1 MAVGKIEY
9 TTSVPDTDKKRSQ
22 LLEIWRRLK
31 KSKVAMVGLVM
42 LIFLILLA
50 IFADVLVDYDLVIKQ
65 SLPDKLQGSSSAHW
79 LGTDAFGRDILARI
93 IHGSR
98 ISLSIGFVSIA
109 VSLIIGGAI
118 GSIAGYYG
126 GKIDMIIMRFIDI
139 LMAIP
144 SMLMCICV
152 VTVLGPGMA
161 NLLIAITISYVATFC
176 VIVRSSILT
185 IKNSDFIE
193 AARATG
199 VGTLRIIV
207 CHMVPNAMG
216 PIMVQATM
224 SIGSVI
230 LSAAG
235 LSFVGLGVM
244 PPTPEWGAILTE
256 GKEFIRTAPH
266 IVLFPGIAIM
276 MAVMSLNFLGDGLR
290 DALDPR
296 LKQ

>member
-1 MAVGKIEY
+1 MKKTKHEA
-9 TTSVPDTDKKRSQ
+9 PRTDKKRSQ
-22 LLEIWRRLK
+22 LLEVWGRLK
-31 KSKVAMVGLVM
+31 KSKVAVAGLVI
-42 LIFLILLA
+42 LTLLILIA
-50 IFADVLVDYDLVIKQ
+50 VFADVLVDYDRAIAQ
-65 SLPDKLQGSSSAHW
+65 NMPEKLQGPSITHW
-79 LGTDAFGRDILARI
+79 LGTDGFGRDILARI

-98 ISLSIGFVSIA
+98 ISLSIGFVSVI
-109 VSLIIGGAI
+109 VSLVVGGAI
-118 GSIAGYYG
+118 GSVAGYYG
-126 GKIDMIIMRFIDI
+126 GTLDMIVMRFIDV

-152 VTVLGPGMA
+152 VTVLGPGMS
-161 NLLIAITISYVATFC
+161 NLLVAITISYVATFC

-185 IKNSDFIE
+185 IKNSDYIE

-199 VGTLRIIV
+199 VGTFRIILK
-207 CHMVPNAMG
+207 HIIPNTMG
-216 PIMVQATM
+216 PIMVQATL

-276 MAVMSLNFLGDGLR
+276 LAVMSLNFLGDGLR

>member
-1 MAVGKIEY
+1 MKKTKHEA
-9 TTSVPDTDKKRSQ
+9 PRTDKKRSQ
-22 LLEIWRRLK
+22 LLEVWGRLK
-31 KSKVAMVGLVM
+31 KSKVAIAGLVI
-42 LIFLILLA
+42 LTLLILMA
-50 IFADVLVDYDLVIKQ
+50 VFADVLVDYELAIAQ
-65 SLPDKLQGSSSAHW
+65 NMPEKLQGPSPAHW
-79 LGTDAFGRDILARI
+79 LGTDGFGRDILARI

-98 ISLSIGFVSIA
+98 ISLSIGFVSVI
-109 VSLIIGGAI
+109 VSLAVGGAI

-126 GKIDMIIMRFIDI
+126 GTLDMIVMRFIDV

-152 VTVLGPGMA
+152 VTVLGPGMS
-161 NLLIAITISYVATFC
+161 NLLVAITISYVATFC

-185 IKNSDFIE
+185 IKNSDYIE

-199 VGTLRIIV
+199 VGTFRIILK
-207 CHMVPNAMG
+207 HIIPNTMG
-216 PIMVQATM
+216 PIMVQATL

-276 MAVMSLNFLGDGLR
+276 LAVMSLNFLGDGLR

>member
-1 MAVGKIEY
+1 MANRKANA
-9 TTSVPDTDKKRSQ
+9 PRTDKKRSQ
-22 LLEIWRRLK
+22 LLEVWGRLK
-31 KSKVAMVGLVM
+31 KSKIAVAGLVI
-42 LIFLILLA
+42 LVLLILMA
-50 IFADVLVDYDLVIKQ
+50 VFADVLVDYEVAISQ
-65 SLPDKLQGSSSAHW
+65 NMPQKLQGPSAEHW
-79 LGTDAFGRDILARI
+79 LGTDGFGRDILARI

-98 ISLSIGFVSIA
+98 ISLSIGFVSVI
-109 VSLIIGGAI
+109 VSLLIGGAI

-126 GKIDMIIMRFIDI
+126 GMLDLIVMRFIDV

-152 VTVLGPGMA
+152 VTVLGPGMS
-161 NLLIAITISYVATFC
+161 NLLVAITISYIATFC

-185 IKNSDFIE
+185 IKNSDYIE

-199 VGTLRIIV
+199 VGTFRIIV
-207 CHMVPNAMG
+207 KHIIPNTMG
-216 PIMVQATM
+216 PIMVQATL

-276 MAVMSLNFLGDGLR
+276 LAVMSLNFLGDGLR

>member
-1 MAVGKIEY
+1 MK
-9 TTSVPDTDKKRSQ
+9 TKKRSQ
-22 LLEIWRRLK
+22 VKEVWRRLK
-31 KSKVAMVGLVM
+31 KSKVAIIGLVILII
-42 LIFLILLA
+42 LIFVA
-50 IFADVLVDYDLVIKQ
+50 VFADVLVDYDVAIKQ
-65 SLPDKLQGSSSAHW
+65 SLKDKLQGPSAAHW

-98 ISLSIGFVSIA
+98 ISLSIGFVSVI

-118 GSIAGYYG
+118 GSVAGYYG
-126 GKIDMIIMRFIDI
+126 GKFDMIVMRFIDI

-152 VTVLGPGMA
+152 VTVLGPGMS
-161 NLLIAITISYVATFC
+161 NLLVAITISYIATFC
-176 VIVRSSILT
+176 VIVRSSVLT
-185 IKNSDFIE
+185 IKNSDYIE

-199 VGTLRIIV
+199 VSTFRIIIK
-207 CHMVPNAMG
+207 HIIPNTMG

-244 PPTPEWGAILTE
+244 PPSPEWGAILTE

-276 MAVMSLNFLGDGLR
+276 LAVMSLNFLGDGLR

>member
-1 MAVGKIEY
+1 MAKKGRDVAR
-9 TTSVPDTDKKRSQ
+9 TDKKRSQ
-22 LLEIWRRLK
+22 TLEVWRRLK
-31 KSKVAMVGLVM
+31 KSKVAIVGLVI
-42 LIFLILLA
+42 LIFLIFIA
-50 IFADVLVDYDLVIKQ
+50 IFADVLVDYDVALHQ
-65 SLPDKLQGSSSAHW
+65 DLTQNLQGPSSEHW
-79 LGTDAFGRDILARI
+79 LGTDSFGRDILARV

-98 ISLSIGFVSIA
+98 ISLSIGFVSVII
-109 VSLIIGGAI
+109 SLLIGGAI

-126 GKIDMIIMRFIDI
+126 GTLDIIIMRFIDV

-152 VTVLGPGMA
+152 VTVLGPGMS
-161 NLLIAITISYVATFC
+161 NLLVAITISYVATFC

-185 IKNSDFIE
+185 IKNSDYIE

-199 VGTLRIIV
+199 VGTCQIILK
-207 CHMVPNAMG
+207 HIIPNTMG
-216 PIMVQATM
+216 PIMVQATL

-244 PPTPEWGAILTE
+244 PPTPEWGSILTE

-276 MAVMSLNFLGDGLR
+276 LAVMSLNFLGDGLR

>member
-1 MAVGKIEY
+1 MKKTKHEA
-9 TTSVPDTDKKRSQ
+9 PRTDKKRSQ
-22 LLEIWRRLK
+22 LLEVWGRLK
-31 KSKVAMVGLVM
+31 KSKVAIAGLVI
-42 LIFLILLA
+42 LTLLILMA
-50 IFADVLVDYDLVIKQ
+50 VFADVLVDYELAIAQ
-65 SLPDKLQGSSSAHW
+65 NMPEKLQGPSPAHW
-79 LGTDAFGRDILARI
+79 LGTDGFGRDILARI

-98 ISLSIGFVSIA
+98 ISLSIGFVSVI
-109 VSLIIGGAI
+109 VSLVVGGAI
-118 GSIAGYYG
+118 GSIAGYV
-126 GKIDMIIMRFIDI
+126 

-152 VTVLGPGMA
+152 VTVLGPGMS
-161 NLLIAITISYVATFC
+161 NLLVAITISYVATFC

-185 IKNSDFIE
+185 IKNSDYIE

-199 VGTLRIIV
+199 VGTFRIILK
-207 CHMVPNAMG
+207 HIIPNTMG
-216 PIMVQATM
+216 PIMVQATL

-276 MAVMSLNFLGDGLR
+276 LAVMSLNFLGDGLR